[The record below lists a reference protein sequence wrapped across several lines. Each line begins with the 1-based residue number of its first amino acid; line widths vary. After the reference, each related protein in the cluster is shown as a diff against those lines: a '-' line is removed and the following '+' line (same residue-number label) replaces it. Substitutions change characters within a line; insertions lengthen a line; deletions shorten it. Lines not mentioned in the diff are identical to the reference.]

1 MTSLT
6 QQPIQQPQ
14 GQPDPTSIEFWSKSF
29 DRKEAAD
36 AEAWGSTMRVAIK
49 TNPETAA
56 LADTLSKKMGMP
68 LLKAQEDM
76 GFLRAVS
83 VMQRM
88 KDDDIRSTNPVLYRS
103 FQGLEFARKA
113 WDDFEGLSASERWAK
128 GWKSGGLTA
137 ERGRLAAKLWLSGG
151 LEWDEKAGR
160 YKQNAT
166 DRMQRREDLA
176 RLEQVQVEQAQLGPI
191 TGFVGNAAKIAGQW
205 GDAVPRALSA
215 GVKTA
220 AVTGGA
226 SLLAGPAAPVA
237 VGPAALGGF
246 GIGFSAQYTADTF
259 ATMAGNAYADMV
271 AANYDPDRALA
282 ASVGIG
288 IVGTAL
294 ELTGLNVA
302 TSAVRQKVMGALWKR
317 AASEVAK
324 DVPSGFLRGY
334 LTEYGKVIAAE
345 TSTELAQEFA
355 SIIGEQLARRGGE
368 DDMNPNGVASR
379 LWEVAS
385 STVQGMAL
393 LGIPG
398 GVAGGFQNRVAAHQ
412 REELKRAQDQRDYY
426 KQGQG
431 IEPKML
437 ERDPEASAD
446 LMRQMLRQGDGPTE
460 AHVDAATFRTLLEKI
475 DAEGAA
481 SGQLRK
487 STLDSLEE
495 IVPGIKQQFA
505 DAEAVSGDVSI
516 PTADLWARI
525 RKVLPEFEAAFSD
538 VMRLDPQA
546 PDADSAPQSSKPNP
560 YAGREDWQEANKTSD
575 AYAED
580 SSRLPLT
587 FELVGYLG
595 QAGDAVGRDTTTGE
609 FRVFSV
615 IEQKALAEKRKD
627 RAFRDKE
634 RADAKI
640 AYANSSLVTPEM
652 GTEADKQFATELKQ
666 IERQTAQSIAGAAG
680 VQLSQTQAS
689 MVARAYAAMV
699 ENIAREEGMTPS
711 RAVEGYGIK
720 EWLTGDG
727 LDGRGRFDAQRMAV
741 IFTGKSNVASA
752 LHEPTHWFVE
762 VVQRLDQKGS
772 KYGKEQMDR
781 LLAHWKL
788 DRDQWAALTPEQ
800 RVPYLE
806 DIAYN
811 AEDYFA
817 SGEAPSAELRGV
829 FTKLRSF
836 LVGIYGAVRKFLTGA
851 YSEEHGGAQL
861 RAISPELRSFFDRM
875 LASDAAIEIETASR
889 AGAARLSDAA
899 AKAMGIEG
907 EQLAEIRAKEA
918 EAIEEA
924 KAALT
929 AEAVR
934 GGRLFA
940 AGRRNA
946 EAAVKAKLD
955 EARAKI
961 RAQVEQD
968 VASRPVYRAQTFIRE
983 GEIEQDDGTMKP
995 AKLDTDAVRA
1005 ILGDDEKLDAYRKQ
1019 VDAARA
1025 AAEAAAVQGSA
1036 EIAKARASA
1045 VASEVASNESA
1056 LAKERAAFEK
1066 KALEQAKETVGAK
1079 PVHQAITFIKNGTVD
1094 DNGKQKPAKL
1104 DRGAVRSIAGKTS
1117 LGRAQEVLDKIDQA
1131 LMRKDGVSPDVVAGM
1146 FGFPNAITMI
1156 EELVKADFDKEV
1168 SAEVKRLRK
1177 ESGLFDKAL
1186 DRGAVALGAEQAIPS
1201 PAAAKAAFRA
1211 GEAASRAAAQIA
1223 RPQLVSD
1230 LIASLTRK
1238 DGTNPDLMA
1247 RQFGFASGE
1256 AMLRAILNAPSQ
1268 DELIEAE
1275 TAQRLEADEP
1285 LANPKEFKRAV
1296 EEALHGKTAGR
1307 LAATILR
1314 AMLRGIKSTAE
1325 LEAGA
1330 REAARVAIART
1341 PIGKISV
1348 RGFAQAELRA
1358 AKARDKAIASGDVAA
1373 AIEAQRRLLVQHYLT
1388 LEAAKAERE
1397 IERET
1402 ATIAKRFEQPDDK
1415 LKQGRNLD
1423 VVKVAIA
1430 MLGKW
1435 GMISAP
1441 RYNAAVEHLAQW
1453 EQLNKEGYEPYRVR
1467 LGILVE
1473 KAVPMEQMTLDSFR
1487 VVAGAADGFWSEAK
1501 RSNQVLVNGVL
1512 VDRQLAQAQIL
1523 DQIVDTFGREDG
1535 KLPDFRPE
1543 EMHDWSMGA
1552 ILANMTRLEAWAI
1565 KMDGGKP
1572 GMVHR
1577 YVYLPLKDALVAN
1590 ELEKVA
1596 QHAWARDHMAKHAAI
1611 KPLSGQEMDLQP
1623 ILGQGKD
1630 FVFKSRAHLVGTLYL
1645 LGTEKGRTNFIV
1657 GNGIGPMTPGTTYD
1671 EAYAIGWEKWQ
1682 RAMQYA
1688 VDKGW
1693 LFEEDFKLAQ
1703 EVVDHIAATLKD
1715 RLFRTAFELY
1725 GERPHEEKASSWQTP
1740 FGTLPGGYFPSKVD
1754 GTKSRVRTNQQLS
1767 ALMHGAEEYRKTHA
1781 SVPRGTLI
1789 KRGEQVVQPRITDM
1803 RLLTQHIDEVLNII
1817 HLQPAIRDVAGL
1829 FNGNTRTNE
1838 QLGALREALD
1848 QVAPFAERKILLPAL
1863 DRMARDSIVAP
1874 GDKGLAKTVAYLRQ
1888 AASMAFLGF
1897 NPKNAALQFTGLVN
1911 AIPEVGFKNLM
1922 GAFWTHWHSP
1932 QQLVESIRAQSP
1944 AMRARWSSELQLLAQ
1959 DMDRMLEPSRL
1970 NDARKTAAQAAFFM
1984 QRMAQMFVDAMVW
1997 QAANDKATA
2006 EGLSTEVAGERAD
2019 AAVRLTQGE
2028 KTPLD
2033 VPNFLSGNAIAQLFT
2048 QFADY
2053 PNTVLNQNLAAPEG
2067 RRFAVFA
2074 WTVIAP
2080 ALATSAIGLT
2090 LAFGKVGK
2098 GERDDESYAKQLLEH
2113 FLGDQVR
2120 GAFGLLPIAGPLVG
2134 SALNELF
2141 GLSNTPGGMRN
2152 SPFAAWSIVETL
2164 SRIGSGQGSYADWIT
2179 GLNIALQIPG
2189 RPVANLVR
2197 FEQNVAAGRTTYDGP
2212 LDYLRVLL
2220 TGKD

>member
-1 MTSLT
+1 MTDSFVPPLVT
-6 QQPIQQPQ
+6 YT
-14 GQPDPTSIEFWSKSF
+14 PTTPEPGSVESYRAGF
-29 DRKEAAD
+29 RKQWAD
-36 AEAWGSTMRVAIK
+36 EAEAWGSTMRVAIK

-113 WDDFEGLSASERWAK
+113 WDDFEGLSAFERWGK
-128 GWKSGGLTA
+128 GWKAGGLMA

-160 YKQNAT
+160 YKQSDT

-176 RLEQVQVEQAQLGPI
+176 RLEQVQVEQAELGPI
-191 TGFVGNAAKIAGQW
+191 TGAWGNAGKIVGQY
-205 GDAVPRALSA
+205 GPAIPRALWT
-215 GVKTA
+215 GVKTGA
-220 AVTGGA
+220 AAGGLT
-226 SLLAGPAAPVA
+226 LLGNPPAAPA
-237 VGPAALGGF
+237 AALGGF
-246 GIGFSAQYTADTF
+246 WLGTSAQFTADTF
-259 ATMAGNAYADMV
+259 TTMAGNLYADLI
-271 AANYDPDRALA
+271 AAKYEPGRALA
-282 ASVGIG
+282 ASVGFG
-288 IVGTAL
+288 LVGTWL
-294 ELTGLNVA
+294 ELSGVNIA
-302 TSAVRQKVMGALWKR
+302 TNAVRQKIMGAVARR
-317 AASEVAK
+317 AATEVAK
-324 DVPSGFLRGY
+324 DVPSGFLKGYFNEYGDILVQKLGSSAIVRGGV
-334 LTEYGKVIAAE
+334 EYGKVMAGE
-345 TSTELAQEFA
+345 LVTEEAQEVA
-355 SIIGEQLARRGGE
+355 QILAEYLARRGGE
-368 DDMNPNGVASR
+368 KEMSPDGIASR
-379 LWEVAS
+379 LWEVGS

-398 GVAGGFQNRVAAHQ
+398 AIAGGIKSRVGAYRQ
-412 REELKRAQDQRDYY
+412 QEQKRAEEARDYY
-426 KQGQG
+426 KRSQG
-431 IEPKML
+431 IESMYAD
-437 ERDPEASAD
+437 RDPEGAAD
-446 LMRQMLRQGDGPTE
+446 FARQVLRQGDGPTE
-460 AHVDAATFRTLLEKI
+460 AHVDAATFRTLLDKI

-525 RKVLPEFEAAFSD
+525 RKTLPEFEAAFSD

-546 PDADSAPQSSKPNP
+546 PDA
-560 YAGREDWQEANKTSD
+560 EAK
-575 AYAED
+575 AD
-580 SSRLPLT
+580 SSQ
-587 FELVGYLG
+587 V
-595 QAGDAVGRDTTTGE
+595 A
-609 FRVFSV
+609 
-615 IEQKALAEKRKD
+615 
-627 RAFRDKE
+627 
-634 RADAKI
+634 
-640 AYANSSLVTPEM
+640 PEM
-652 GTEADKQFATELKQ
+652 ATDTDKKFYDELKQ
-666 IERQTAQSIAGAAG
+666 VEKDAAAKIQEVAGTKVDSAQ
-680 VQLSQTQAS
+680 
-689 MVARAYAAMV
+689 ARATAHVYSRMV
-699 ENIAREEGMTPS
+699 ESIAREEGKMPAAVAKDYGATFEAMLTDNPEALSQPGSSDYLTVYHGTAYGNFADRAKKRNALLRSAMSEIAELDAKESSLREQARTLDEEAKAKADDARKAAESDPAKMRDRRLVDEAWNIAYHWERKPALALLEEARGIRKKRDAISDRFLGLMEEIPEVDEFSLARAGSATDQGWAGTGIYFALDREEAESYSKVAGPGRMYADEKPS
-711 RAVEGYGIK
+711 PYVYTAKLKRSDIYVKKTAGQEVVAKVEARAKELRDQGIDYK
-720 EWLTGDG
+720 EADVQAIREAGFKARAFQDQIGGGKEISVFDPDAIEIVREVDQVLNQPK
-727 LDGRGRFDAQRMAV
+727 RGGFLQRALS
-741 IFTGKSNVASA
+741 IFLGPDSDVSTV
-752 LHEPTHWFVE
+752 LHEMVHWFVE
-762 VVQRLDQKGS
+762 VVERLDRQGS

-851 YSEEHGGAQL
+851 YSEELGGAQL

-934 GGRLFA
+934 GGRFFA

-983 GEIEQDDGTMKP
+983 GEIEQDDGTMKS

-1005 ILGDDEKLDAYRKQ
+1005 ILGDD
-1019 VDAARA
+1019 
-1025 AAEAAAVQGSA
+1025 
-1036 EIAKARASA
+1036 
-1045 VASEVASNESA
+1045 
-1056 LAKERAAFEK
+1056 
-1066 KALEQAKETVGAK
+1066 
-1079 PVHQAITFIKNGTVD
+1079 
-1094 DNGKQKPAKL
+1094 
-1104 DRGAVRSIAGKTS
+1104 
-1117 LGRAQEVLDKIDQA
+1117 
-1131 LMRKDGVSPDVVAGM
+1131 
-1146 FGFPNAITMI
+1146 
-1156 EELVKADFDKEV
+1156 
-1168 SAEVKRLRK
+1168 
-1177 ESGLFDKAL
+1177 
-1186 DRGAVALGAEQAIPS
+1186 
-1201 PAAAKAAFRA
+1201 
-1211 GEAASRAAAQIA
+1211 AAQ
-1223 RPQLVSD
+1223 LKGY
-1230 LIASLTRK
+1230 TRK
-1238 DGTNPDLMA
+1238 GGANPDLMA

-1441 RYNAAVEHLAQW
+1441 RYNAAVEQLAQW
-1453 EQLNKEGYEPYRVR
+1453 EQLDPVGYEPYRVR
-1467 LGILVE
+1467 LAILVD

-1552 ILANMTRLEAWAI
+1552 ILANMSRLEAWTR

-1577 YVYLPLKDALVAN
+1577 YVYLPLKDALVAK
-1590 ELEKVA
+1590 ELEAIA

-1671 EAYAIGWEKWQ
+1671 EAYAVGWEKWQ
-1682 RAMQYA
+1682 RAMKYA

-1703 EVVDHIAATLKD
+1703 EVVDHIASTLKE
-1715 RLFRTAFELY
+1715 RLFRTAFEQW
-1725 GERPHEEKASSWQTP
+1725 GERPHEEKASPWQTP

-1754 GTKSRVRTNQQLS
+1754 KTKSRVGTNQQLS
-1767 ALMHGAEEYRKTHA
+1767 ALMHGAEEYRKAHA

-1829 FNGNTRTNE
+1829 LNGNTRNNE

-1848 QVAPFAERKILLPAL
+1848 QVAPFAERKIILPAL

-1874 GDKGLAKTVAYLRQ
+1874 GDKGMAKGVAYLRQ

-1911 AIPEVGFKNLM
+1911 AVPEVGFKNLM

-1932 QQLVESIRAQSP
+1932 QQLVESIRAKRP
-1944 AMRARWSSELQLLAQ
+1944 AMQARWSSELQLLAQ
-1959 DMDRMLEPSRL
+1959 DMERMLEPSRL
-1970 NDARKTAAQAAFFM
+1970 NDARKAAAQAAFFM

-2019 AAVRLTQGE
+2019 SAVRLTQGE
-2028 KTPLD
+2028 KSPLD

-2120 GAFGLLPIAGPLVG
+2120 GAFGLLPIGGPLVG

-2179 GLNIALQIPG
+2179 GLNIAAQLPG

-2197 FEQNVAAGRTTYDGP
+2197 FEQNVAAGGTTYDGP